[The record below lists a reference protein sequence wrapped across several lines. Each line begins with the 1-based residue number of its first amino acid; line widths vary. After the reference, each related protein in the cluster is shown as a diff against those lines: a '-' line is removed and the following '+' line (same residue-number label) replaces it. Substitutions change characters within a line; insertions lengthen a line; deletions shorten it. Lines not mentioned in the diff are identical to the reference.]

1 MPNVNKINLDDILY
15 DVEDT
20 AARTAAQTAQ
30 AAAANALAA
39 AKSAKFT
46 VKITFTGGAFE
57 NDPFTVTAPDFTYSG
72 TVPGS
77 RIAEVSV
84 PYENTS
90 YLVTLGTVDEVV
102 NVGYYFGV
110 YPVTLEGVVNIPDDL
125 RTATW
130 DQIAAAAESGNA
142 QDYWNVNDEIDV
154 QLTTGEI
161 LTLQIYGFN
170 HDNLVAGGKAGIT
183 FGMKNLMAAARAMN
197 NGWTNH
203 GGFTGSAMYA
213 WLSTTL
219 WGSLPQE
226 LRDVIK
232 PVIKL
237 TSAGG
242 AGATINQDSVSLF
255 LFSEIE
261 CFGYVNES
269 FPGEGAQYSTFT
281 NTANLSKRNG
291 SMNSWWLRSPE
302 RFGDSGFCCIH
313 WGYGDTSWATE
324 LLGVCFGFCV

>member
-1 MPNVNKINLDDILY
+1 MPNVNKIILDDILY

-20 AARTAAQTAQ
+20 AARS
-30 AAAANALAA
+30 AAANALAA
-39 AKSAKFT
+39 ANSAKFT
-46 VKITFTGGAFE
+46 VKITFTGGASE
-57 NDPFTVTAPDFTYSG
+57 NEPFTVTAPDFTYSG
-72 TVPGS
+72 AIPGS

-90 YLVTLGTVDEVV
+90 YLVTLGTVEEAV
-102 NVGYYFGV
+102 NVGQYYGV
-110 YPVTLEGVVNIPDDL
+110 YSVTVEGAVNIPADL
-125 RTATW
+125 RTAAW
-130 DQIAAAAESGNA
+130 VQIAAAAESGSA
-142 QDYWNVNDEIDV
+142 QDYWAVNDEIDV

-161 LTLQIYGFN
+161 LTFQIYGFN
-170 HDNLVAGGKAGIT
+170 HDNLAGGGKAGIT

-197 NGWTNH
+197 SSATNH

-213 WLSTTL
+213 WLTTTL
-219 WGSLPQE
+219 WDSLPQE

-242 AGATINQDSVSLF
+242 NSATINQDSVNLF

-261 CFGYVNES
+261 CFGYTSES
-269 FPGEGAQYSTFT
+269 FPGEGARYSTFT

-291 SMNSWWLRSPE
+291 SMNSWWLRSPAIFSPTE
-302 RFGDSGFCCIH
+302 FCCIH
-313 WGYGDTSWATE
+313 WGYGDVGWANE
-324 LLGVCFGFCV
+324 LYGVCFGFCV